1 MQSRGSLWKHH
12 DFLKLWGAQSVSQVG
27 TQVSFLAIPVIAA
40 ISLDASPR
48 EMGLLAAA
56 ETSPF
61 LFFGLFAGVVADRM
75 RRRPILI
82 WTDIGR
88 ALLIGIIPVLWW
100 LDVLSLVNLTVLAFG
115 VGVLN
120 VFFEVSYQ
128 SYLPVLVER
137 SQLVEGNSKLETSRA
152 GAQVAGPG
160 LAGAIIQI
168 AGAHVAVIL
177 DAATFLVSGLLL
189 GRIQTHEPE
198 PERPKARTSVGAD
211 VREGLSYIW
220 GHGLLRPIAL
230 CTGTLNFFGGAL
242 MALLVIFATRDL
254 GLTAGAIGIVFAA
267 GSLGFLGGA
276 VVAGKV
282 GRALGVGPAIITGSA
297 IAALG
302 TFGVALAGGPRPAIW
317 ATLIFSIAIGNVGH
331 AIYNITQVSLRQSIT
346 PDRMLGR
353 MNATM
358 RFLVWGTLP
367 LGSLA
372 GGVLGGVVGVR
383 TTLIVASVGG
393 LAATLWPTLSDVR
406 HTQTY
411 EGESSIDVAIAATA
425 SD

>member
-1 MQSRGSLWKHH
+1 MQTKTSLWRHH
-12 DFLKLWGAQSVSQVG
+12 DFLRLWGAQSVSQVG

-40 ISLDASPR
+40 VSLDASPR

-88 ALLIGIIPVLWW
+88 ALLIGLIPALWW
-100 LDVLSLVNLTVLAFG
+100 FDLLSLVNLTILAFG

-128 SYLPVLVER
+128 SYLPALVDR

-160 LAGAIIQI
+160 LAGGLIQV
-168 AGAHVAVIL
+168 AGAPIAVIL
-177 DAATFLVSGLLL
+177 DAASFLVSGLLL
-189 GRIQTHEPE
+189 SRIQATEPAIEKPEE
-198 PERPKARTSVGAD
+198 PASVWTD
-211 VREGLSYIW
+211 VRAGVSYILR
-220 GHGLLRPIAL
+220 HPLLRPIAF
-230 CTGTLNFFGGAL
+230 CTGTLNFFGGML
-242 MALLVIFATRDL
+242 MALFVIFATREL
-254 GLTAGAIGIVFAA
+254 GLSAGAIGIVFAT
-267 GSLGFLGGA
+267 GSLGFISGA
-276 VVAGKV
+276 VVAGRV
-282 GRALGVGPAIITGSA
+282 GRVLGVGPAIIAGAA
-297 IAALG
+297 IAGFGQLG
-302 TFGVALAGGPRPAIW
+302 LAFANGSQPLILATLVGALAISGAGG
-317 ATLIFSIAIGNVGH
+317 

-367 LGSLA
+367 LGNLA
-372 GGVLGGVVGVR
+372 GGLMGDALGLRSTLVFAGVGS
-383 TTLIVASVGG
+383 LF
-393 LAATLWPTLSDVR
+393 AALWPAISDVR
-406 HTQTY
+406 WTRDYPIPADAYTA
-411 EGESSIDVAIAATA
+411 EAA